1 MPEDTYTLMP
11 YSQRL
16 PSLSSLLELNRL
28 TFSDYVG
35 VIDPQES
42 FLSWYLARPGL
53 DHDLSWAAWHEGQPV
68 SSLFV
73 TCCTLALA
81 GEPRRV
87 GIVDTVM
94 THPSHRRRGLA
105 RALLTAAIA
114 ASRAAGLDALQL
126 YTSPGSAGYH
136 LYRSLGFQDWAQLH
150 YWERPAES
158 GPGPR
163 LAGWVSVGTEEE
175 HRAVRD
181 ALQAA
186 AAQYDGL
193 PQHDD
198 RSWRWRRLD
207 RPSSMP
213 AEVWLRTEGSAGP
226 ETVTAAPV
234 SLTGLGQRLVLSDA
248 VIAEARCFAGLCRH
262 LAGRAPL
269 VAIAEERDRLLT
281 EVLTNAG
288 FRRGQ
293 AEAALLLG
301 LSPQVPKE
309 PGPRPWFPLS
319 ESIIGV

>member
-1 MPEDTYTLMP
+1 MGDRPP
-11 YSQRL
+11 
-16 PSLSSLLELNRL
+16 
-28 TFSDYVG
+28 
-35 VIDPQES
+35 ES
-42 FLSWYLARPGL
+42 FLSWYWLGRV

-68 SSLFV
+68 SSLPV
-73 TCCTLALA
+73 TCCSWPSRGSRAAWASQT
-81 GEPRRV
+81 P
-87 GIVDTVM
+87 M
-94 THPSHRRRGLA
+94 THPSHRRRGWPA
-105 RALLTAAIA
+105 PC
-114 ASRAAGLDALQL
+114 
-126 YTSPGSAGYH
+126 SPQPSPPAERQAQTPCSSTPHPLGGYH
-136 LYRSLGFQDWAQLH
+136 SYCSLGFRWAQLH

-158 GPGPR
+158 PR
-163 LAGWVSVGTEEE
+163 RGWRAGCRW
-175 HRAVRD
+175 HRGRAQAVRD

-269 VAIAEERDRLLT
+269 VAIADERDRLLT